1 MLTKFKTKILLYLI
15 AIVTLIT
22 ACVVFAYAEA
32 NYFLLAILVV
42 ILFSLLYS
50 LFTLV
55 NLTNKKLTEFLLNIK
70 YDDYE
75 AHYSSE
81 TGEPTQQALSGAF
94 NLITDKFRHMRQEKE
109 AQYHFLTNIV
119 ESVDTG
125 LICFEDSGETLLM
138 NPALRKVLHK
148 SYIPNLASI
157 AKLDEKLHDAMVSL
171 PSGEKTT
178 VQLRSGKEAVDLAIR
193 KSTMK
198 IGDDRLHLYALSD
211 IRNELEAQEMAAW
224 QKLIRI
230 LTHEIM
236 NTVAPVAS
244 LASTADA
251 MIVKE
256 DSMDPERRE
265 EIHMVVRT
273 IQKRSEGLLDF
284 TEKYR
289 SLTKIPEPKF
299 IDTDLKEL
307 LERCIVLFSSRIQK
321 QHVVVEKYFPHYQL
335 IISID
340 PALLEQAL
348 INLIKNALDA
358 LEETKQPKLIIAIRK
373 QAEGRTAIEISD
385 NGPGISAEVQDQM
398 FVPFFTTKDSGS
410 GIGLSLTR
418 QIIHMHRGTI
428 SCSSE
433 VGQGTLFTVVI

>member
-1 MLTKFKTKILLYLI
+1 MLTKFKTRILLHLI
-15 AIVTLIT
+15 AIVALIT
-22 ACVVFAYAEA
+22 ASVVFAYSQS

-42 ILFSLLYS
+42 VLFSLLYS
-50 LFTLV
+50 LFSLV
-55 NLTNKKLTEFLLNIK
+55 NLTNKKLTEFLLNIR

-81 TGEPTQQALSGAF
+81 TGEPTQNALSGAF

-109 AQYHFLTNIV
+109 AQYHFLNNIV
-119 ESVDTG
+119 ENVDTG
-125 LICFEDSGETLLM
+125 LICFEDSGDTLLM

-157 AKLDEKLHDAMVSL
+157 AKVDEKLHEAMVAL

-178 VQLRSGKEAVDLAIR
+178 VQMRTGQEVADLAIR

-198 IGDDRLHLYALSD
+198 IGGQRLHLYALSD

-256 DSMDPERRE
+256 TSMDPETRE
-265 EIHMVVRT
+265 EIHMAVRT

-299 IDTDLKEL
+299 TDVDLKEL
-307 LERCIVLFSSRIQK
+307 LDRCIVLFSARIHEQE
-321 QHVVVEKYFPHYQL
+321 VAVEKYFPHQPVV
-335 IISID
+335 INAD
-340 PALLEQAL
+340 PALLDQAI

-358 LEETKQPKLIIAIRK
+358 LENRAHPKLQIAIRK
-373 QAEGRTAIEISD
+373 QSEGKTAIEIAD
-385 NGPGISAEVQDQM
+385 NGPGISEEVQDQI
-398 FVPFFTTKDSGS
+398 FVPFFTTKESGS
-410 GIGLSLTR
+410 GIGLSLAR

-428 SCSSE
+428 SCTSE
-433 VGQGTLFTVVI
+433 ETKGTLFTIVV

>member
-1 MLTKFKTKILLYLI
+1 MLTKFKTKILLHLI
-15 AIVTLIT
+15 AIVMLIT
-22 ACVVFAYAEA
+22 ASVVFAYSQS

-50 LFTLV
+50 LFSLI
-55 NLTNKKLTEFLLNIK
+55 NLTNKKLTEFLLNIR

-81 TGEPTQQALSGAF
+81 TGELTQKALSGAF

-109 AQYHFLTNIV
+109 AQYHFLNNIV
-119 ESVDTG
+119 ENVDTG
-125 LICFEDSGETLLM
+125 LICFEDSGDTLLM

-148 SYIPNLASI
+148 SYIPNLASV
-157 AKLDEKLHDAMVSL
+157 AKLDEKLHDAMVALS
-171 PSGEKTT
+171 SGEKTT
-178 VQLRSGKEAVDLAIR
+178 VQVRTGKEVLDLAIR

-198 IGDDRLHLYALSD
+198 VGQQRLHLYALSD

-236 NTVAPVAS
+236 NSVAPVAS

-256 DSMDPERRE
+256 EGIDPATRE

-289 SLTKIPEPKF
+289 SLTKLPEPKF
-299 IDTDLKEL
+299 AEVDLKEL
-307 LERCIVLFSSRIQK
+307 LDRCIVLFSSRIHEQK
-321 QHVVVEKYFPHYQL
+321 TTVEKYFPHQPV
-335 IISID
+335 IIIAD
-340 PALLEQAL
+340 AALLEQAL

-358 LEETKQPKLIIAIRK
+358 LDETTQPKLILAVRK
-373 QAEGRTAIEISD
+373 HAEGKTAIEISD
-385 NGPGISAEVQDQM
+385 NGPGIPLEVQDQI
-398 FVPFFTTKDSGS
+398 FVPFFTTKESGS
-410 GIGLSLTR
+410 GIGLSLAR
-418 QIIHMHRGTI
+418 QIVHMHRGTI
-428 SCSSE
+428 SCTSE
-433 VGQGTLFTVVI
+433 EGQGTLFTVVI